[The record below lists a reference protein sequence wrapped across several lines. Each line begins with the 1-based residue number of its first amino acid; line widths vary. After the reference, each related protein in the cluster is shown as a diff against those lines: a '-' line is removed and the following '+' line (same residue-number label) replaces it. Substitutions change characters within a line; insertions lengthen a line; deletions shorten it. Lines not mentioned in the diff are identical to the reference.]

1 MSLRNPPA
9 YARMAIVASVL
20 AVPGMLGGA
29 MAALFLG
36 TFPVCIVVGGLLGAL
51 SGVLLE
57 GWPRS
62 PDGTDNLGDESDQYA
77 HKMKELESQLNYWRR
92 NDQP

>member
-1 MSLRNPPA
+1 MTLRNPPA
-9 YARMAIVASVL
+9 HARMTIVACVL

-36 TFPVCIVVGGLLGAL
+36 AFPVCIVVGGLLGAL

-57 GWPRS
+57 GWPRL
-62 PDGTDNLGDESDQYA
+62 PDDSTTETIWGMSWTSTRI
-77 HKMKELESQLNYWRR
+77 K
-92 NDQP
+92 

>member
-9 YARMAIVASVL
+9 YARMAIVACVL
-20 AVPGMLGGA
+20 SVPGLLGGS

-36 TFPVCIVVGGLLGAL
+36 AFPICIVVGGLLGAL

-62 PDGTDNLGDESDQYA
+62 PDASAADNLGEESDQYA
-77 HKMKELESQLNYWRR
+77 DKMKELESQSNYWRR
-92 NDQP
+92 